1 MPDIQVLRYTI
12 PFILP
17 LVLLGVFVFR
27 TYNTANYTD
36 YMGTG
41 VVEGTILKHPY
52 IKNGRQAF
60 QVGNLTVMTGLYPKY
75 KLGDMIRVITNE
87 DKAVL
92 GIVYYPHLEVTGH
105 IGFLN
110 KISDFRDRIIRKI
123 QKLLPE
129 PHADLV
135 LGMTIGH
142 KDDVPSSFNEMLKK
156 VGIIHVVVVSGYNVS
171 LVLTLVGIIL
181 IRLGRAVFFAG
192 SIIVLFVFLLIAGL
206 DPPIIRAVIMGSIS
220 TLALVLGEYKRTL
233 YLLILSAFMMLAVN
247 PRYISDISF
256 QMTFMATM
264 TVVLVSPLARGLP
277 VVLQETLIIFSV
289 NIAMI
294 PLISYYFGSFSLLGL
309 VSNILLLWEVP
320 FITVLGIVLMISPF
334 AMIKIVFIALLDYFL
349 LICEAVDKL
358 NFGVF
363 QYQMNLPAI
372 MVYYFVFTFVLRVL
386 YLVKADSTE
395 T

>member
-1 MPDIQVLRYTI
+1 
-12 PFILP
+12 
-17 LVLLGVFVFR
+17 
-27 TYNTANYTD
+27 
-36 YMGTG
+36 
-41 VVEGTILKHPY
+41 
-52 IKNGRQAF
+52 
-60 QVGNLTVMTGLYPKY
+60 
-75 KLGDMIRVITNE
+75 
-87 DKAVL
+87 
-92 GIVYYPHLEVTGH
+92 
-105 IGFLN
+105 
-110 KISDFRDRIIRKI
+110 
-123 QKLLPE
+123 
-129 PHADLV
+129 
-135 LGMTIGH
+135 
-142 KDDVPSSFNEMLKK
+142 
-156 VGIIHVVVVSGYNVS
+156 
-171 LVLTLVGIIL
+171 
-181 IRLGRAVFFAG
+181 
-192 SIIVLFVFLLIAGL
+192 
-206 DPPIIRAVIMGSIS
+206 MGSIS

-334 AMIKIVFIALLDYFL
+334 AMIKIVLIALLDYFL